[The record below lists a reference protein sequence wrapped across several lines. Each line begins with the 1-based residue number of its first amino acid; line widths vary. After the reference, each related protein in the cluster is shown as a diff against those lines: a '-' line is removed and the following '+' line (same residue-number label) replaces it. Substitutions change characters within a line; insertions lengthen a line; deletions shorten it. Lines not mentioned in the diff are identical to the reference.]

1 MSEEY
6 VSKAEFNLLKEE
18 VNDIKK
24 DMDESQ
30 RLLLAI
36 DKKIDI
42 INEKILTSD
51 KIDKLTYSPLEKRVE
66 TLEDNQKWL
75 RRSLIGEVITI
86 IGGAI
91 VYVIQIMKN

>member
-75 RRSLIGEVITI
+75 RRSLIGEVLAI
-86 IGGAI
+86 ISGAI
-91 VYVIQIMKN
+91 VYVIQLMKN

>member
-6 VSKAEFNLLKEE
+6 VSKTEFNLLKEE

-51 KIDKLTYSPLEKRVE
+51 KIDKLKYSPLEKRVE

-75 RRSLIGEVITI
+75 RSSLIGEFLSI
-86 IGGAI
+86 ICGAI
-91 VYVIQIMKN
+91 VYVVQLMKN

>member
-51 KIDKLTYSPLEKRVE
+51 KIDKLKYTPLEKRVE

-75 RRSLIGEVITI
+75 RRSLIGEVLAI
-86 IGGAI
+86 ISGAI
-91 VYVIQIMKN
+91 VYAIQLMKN

>member
-1 MSEEY
+1 MSEEF

-30 RLLLAI
+30 RLLMAI

-51 KIDKLTYSPLEKRVE
+51 KIDKLTYTPLEKRVE

-75 RRSLIGEVITI
+75 RRSLIGEVLAI
-86 IGGAI
+86 ISGAI
-91 VYVIQIMKN
+91 VYVIQLMKN

>member
-75 RRSLIGEVITI
+75 RRSLIGEVLAI
-86 IGGAI
+86 ISGAI

>member
-1 MSEEY
+1 MSEEF
-6 VSKAEFNLLKEE
+6 VSKTEFNLLKEE

-30 RLLLAI
+30 RLLMAI

-75 RRSLIGEVITI
+75 RRTLIGEVITI

-91 VYVIQIMKN
+91 VYVIQLMKN

>member
-6 VSKAEFNLLKEE
+6 VSKTEFNLLKEE

-51 KIDKLTYSPLEKRVE
+51 KIDKLTYTPLEKRVE

-75 RRSLIGEVITI
+75 RRSLIGEVLTI

-91 VYVIQIMKN
+91 VYVIKIMEN

>member
-1 MSEEY
+1 MSEEF

-51 KIDKLTYSPLEKRVE
+51 KIDKLTYSPLEKRVG

-75 RRSLIGEVITI
+75 RRSLIGEVLAI
-86 IGGAI
+86 ISGAI
-91 VYVIQIMKN
+91 VYVIQLMKN

>member
-6 VSKAEFNLLKEE
+6 VSKTEFNLLKEE

-75 RRSLIGEVITI
+75 RRSLIGEVLTI

-91 VYVIQIMKN
+91 VYVIKIMEN